1 MNTPDWVSIERQAEA
16 VAFSDMMEAA
26 DLDAQ
31 EVADA
36 IEQVRGVCEAIK
48 SAELTPIGVKEILM
62 TLSRTMLESSRF
74 TEIDAAY
81 IEDMASDF

>member
-36 IEQVRGVCEAIK
+36 IEQVRGVCEAFK